1 MRSIRE
7 LNAAII
13 TDAVASLFI
22 EANYELGEDVVAALE
37 RAWEEEVSTPGHEVL
52 STILENARIA
62 CSEHI
67 PLCQDCGAAVVFLE
81 IGQDVHIIGED
92 VNQAVNEG
100 VRRAYVDGFLRKSMV
115 TQPFSARENTGDNTP
130 AILHTSIIPG
140 ERVKVTVLP
149 KGGGSENMARLGML
163 LPAAGRQ
170 GVIDFV
176 VNTVDESSS
185 KPCPPLIVGV
195 GIGGTAD
202 KVMTLAKHA
211 LIRKVGQPGSD
222 PETAALEKDILHKIN
237 NLGIGP
243 MGYGGRITA
252 LAVHVETFPTHITSL
267 PVAVNLQ
274 CHSARH
280 RSKVL

>member
-1 MRSIRE
+1 MRELRE
-7 LNAAII
+7 LNAAAVA
-13 TDAVASLFI
+13 DAVSSLFI
-22 EANYELGEDVVAALE
+22 EAEYELGDDVVAALE
-37 RAWEEEVSTPGHEVL
+37 KARRDEESPSGREVID
-52 STILENARIA
+52 TILENAAVAR
-62 CSEHI
+62 SERI

-81 IGQDVHIIGED
+81 IGQDVHIIGGD
-92 VNQAVNEG
+92 LNQAVDEG
-100 VRRAYVDGFLRKSMV
+100 VRRAYTEGYLRKSMV
-115 TQPFSARENTGDNTP
+115 SQPFSARHNTGDNTP
-130 AILHTSIIPG
+130 AILHTSIVPG
-140 ERVKVTVLP
+140 DRVRLTVLP

-163 LPAAGRQ
+163 LPADGRQ

-176 VNTVDESSS
+176 VRTVDESSS

-202 KVMTLAKHA
+202 KAMVLAKHA
-211 LIRKVGQPGSD
+211 LIRKVAEPNPD
-222 PETAALEKDILHKIN
+222 TETAELERDILHKVN
-237 NLGIGP
+237 RLGIGP
-243 MGYGGRITA
+243 MGYGGRVTA